1 MVSCFNDAVGFG
13 VHHLDRVISEMN
25 NEGLDLE
32 TYFKKN
38 ISYNFDEKKQMGL
51 QLFLDKIKHLG

>member
-1 MVSCFNDAVGFG
+1 
-13 VHHLDRVISEMN
+13 MN